1 MNRFLSSLLLLSF
14 TLTPLARAH
23 DPHASQ
29 EMVAAAQNLLADLS
43 AEQKA
48 KAQFQFTDAE
58 RKNWHFIPR
67 PRKGLPLKEMT
78 QPQRLL
84 VQALLAT
91 GLSSRGYEKAVT
103 VMSLEEVLA
112 EMEKNKKGGFPRD
125 PENYYISI
133 FGEPSLDGV
142 WGWRYEGHHLSFNF
156 ALAGDGVASM
166 TPSFFGTNPAEVR
179 DGPRKGLRVLGTE
192 EDLGY
197 ELLRSLNDE
206 QKKAAVI
213 LAEAPKDII
222 NIPGRSDT
230 KPEGLPQ
237 SKMTADQQKVLEH
250 IIKTY
255 IFRNRPG
262 VASDD
267 WEKIQKAGLDK
278 VDFAW
283 AGGFEPGQGHYYR
296 VQGPTFVL
304 EFDNTQNDANHVH
317 TIWRDFEN
325 DFGSDPLLEHY
336 KEAHQKK

>member
-1 MNRFLSSLLLLSF
+1 
-14 TLTPLARAH
+14 
-23 DPHASQ
+23 
-29 EMVAAAQNLLADLS
+29 MVSAAQNFLADLS
-43 AEQKA
+43 PEQKA
-48 KAQFQFTDAE
+48 KAQFQFSDEE
-58 RKNWHFIPR
+58 RKNWHYIPR
-67 PRKGLPLKEMT
+67 PRKGLPIKEMT

-84 VQALLAT
+84 AHALLAT

-112 EMEKNKKGGFPRD
+112 ILEKDKKGGAVRD
-125 PENYYISI
+125 PENYYFSI

-142 WGWRYEGHHLSFNF
+142 WGWRFEGHHLSFNF
-156 ALAGDGVASM
+156 ALTGDGVASM
-166 TPSFFGTNPAEVR
+166 TPSFFGSNPAEVR

-197 ELLRSLNDE
+197 ELLKSLTDE
-206 QKKAAVI
+206 QKKQAVI

-222 NIPGRSDT
+222 NVPGRNDT
-230 KPEGLPQ
+230 KAEGLPQ
-237 SKMTADQQKVLEH
+237 SKMNPDQQKILDH
-250 IIKTY
+250 LIHAY
-255 IFRNRPG
+255 LFRNRIG

-317 TIWRDFEN
+317 AAWRDFDN